1 LSSLLTTNINDNSG
15 TCAMSEDKSCSMQWG
30 LVQHTLAIKCLPLW
44 QCPRITEALNILFR
58 LNTQLM
64 VLDSLHRRMV
74 IHTLLH
80 LILTCILHIN
90 MDLNRLMAF
99 KLDKMAFN
107 PDKTQGLLILDRV
120 RVPLELICLCITC
133 HMI

>member
-1 LSSLLTTNINDNSG
+1 
-15 TCAMSEDKSCSMQWG
+15 
-30 LVQHTLAIKCLPLW
+30 
-44 QCPRITEALNILFR
+44 
-58 LNTQLM
+58 M
-64 VLDSLHRRMV
+64 VVDSLHRRMA

-90 MDLNRLMAF
+90 MDPLNRLMAF
-99 KLDKMAFN
+99 NKPDKMAFN
-107 PDKTQGLLILDRV
+107 LDKTQGLLILDRV